1 MMSHPKKG
9 RVQRRGGACSTN
21 HNQGE
26 GVGQI
31 MLMCR
36 HSPRYTTDKLTYGL
50 FNVSSPS
57 AALAHHINYRDVFAG
72 MRQME
77 AAIFSHIYL
86 V

>member
-1 MMSHPKKG
+1 MSHTKKG
-9 RVQRRGGACSTN
+9 VSKGRGGAPPIIIK
-21 HNQGE
+21 GR
-26 GVGQI
+26 GWGQI

-77 AAIFSHIYL
+77 AAILSHIYL